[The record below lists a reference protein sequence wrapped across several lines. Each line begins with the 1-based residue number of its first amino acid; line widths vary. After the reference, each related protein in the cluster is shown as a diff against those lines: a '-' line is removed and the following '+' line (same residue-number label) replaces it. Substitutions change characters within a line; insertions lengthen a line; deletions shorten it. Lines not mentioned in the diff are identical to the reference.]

1 MLTMTT
7 KQDYNQQVLSILYNA
22 KKNGVTRKEIN
33 KQIQNLIIKDNA
45 GMFEVINELNKSG
58 YTHIIAK
65 RAIGKN
71 FFTSIPEDYLT
82 LKGEEYFKKY
92 IHNVA

>member
-7 KQDYNQQVLSILYNA
+7 RQDYIQQVLSILYNA
-22 KKNGVTRKEIN
+22 KKNGVSRKEIN

-45 GMFEVINELNKSG
+45 GMFEVINELNTSG
-58 YTHIIAK
+58 YTHIVAQ
-65 RAIGKN
+65 RGIGKH

-82 LKGEEYFKKY
+82 LKGEEYLKN
-92 IHNVA
+92 I

>member
-1 MLTMTT
+1 MEKYQQYEKELLTLLYDSKKSNTSLKDINT
-7 KQDYNQQVLSILYNA
+7 SIKAL
-22 KKNGVTRKEIN
+22 IN
-33 KQIQNLIIKDNA
+33 KDPA
-45 GMFEVINELNKSG
+45 GMFEVINELNTSG
-58 YTHIIAK
+58 YTHIVAK
-65 RAIGKN
+65 RGIGKH

>member
-1 MLTMTT
+1 
-7 KQDYNQQVLSILYNA
+7 
-22 KKNGVTRKEIN
+22 
-33 KQIQNLIIKDNA
+33 
-45 GMFEVINELNKSG
+45 MFEVINELNTSG
-58 YTHIIAK
+58 YTHIVAK
-65 RAIGKN
+65 RGIGKN

>member
-1 MLTMTT
+1 MGKYQQYEKELLTLLYDSKRSNTSL
-7 KQDYNQQVLSILYNA
+7 KDINISIKAL
-22 KKNGVTRKEIN
+22 IN
-33 KQIQNLIIKDNA
+33 KDPA
-45 GMFEVINELNKSG
+45 GMFEVINELNTSG
-58 YTHIIAK
+58 YTHIVAK
-65 RAIGKN
+65 RGIGKN